1 MPAAAAAAIANV
13 TATGAAR
20 LLSASRARRRDH
32 SGNSPMPSLQRSV
45 AAFLFALLLLIV
57 AAPAF
62 AQPASKAGGFS
73 KEEEAQIRAIVR
85 DYLVNNPEV
94 LEEAQKALQA
104 KRDAEARKKQ
114 AEIGKSITADQRL
127 MAFGPANAAITL
139 IEFYDYNCPYC
150 KVSVTW
156 MSKLVRDRKDVRV
169 IFVDFPIL
177 GPTSQE
183 AAMAAVASAKQGK
196 SLQFHQEMMATKG
209 RLTSDAINQA
219 ARKVGMDVSRLRRD
233 MNDPAI
239 AKLLDDNRAR
249 AIAAGVEGTPTFML
263 NGELQSFGDE
273 RELTA
278 ALNAAKAGPKRSR

>member
-1 MPAAAAAAIANV
+1 MPAALRSLAMGLFAAALLFIAAP
-13 TATGAAR
+13 TLAQTGAK
-20 LLSASRARRRDH
+20 
-32 SGNSPMPSLQRSV
+32 SG
-45 AAFLFALLLLIV
+45 A
-57 AAPAF
+57 
-62 AQPASKAGGFS
+62 FS

-85 DYLVNNPEV
+85 DYLVSNPEV

-104 KRDAEARKKQ
+104 RRDAEAKKKQ
-114 AEIGKSITADQRL
+114 AEIARSIVADPRL
-127 MAFGPANAAITL
+127 MAFGPANAAVTL
-139 IEFYDYNCPYC
+139 VEFYDYNCPYC

-156 MSKLVRDRKDVRV
+156 MSKLVRERKDVRL

-196 SLQFHQEMMATKG
+196 SLAFHQELMGTKG
-209 RLTSDAINQA
+209 RLTSDIINQA

-263 NGELQSFGDE
+263 NGQLESFGDE
-273 RELTA
+273 RALSA
-278 ALNAAKAGPKRSR
+278 AINAAKAGPKRSR

>member
-1 MPAAAAAAIANV
+1 MI
-13 TATGAAR
+13 GF
-20 LLSASRARRRDH
+20 LRA
-32 SGNSPMPSLQRSV
+32 
-45 AAFLFALLLLIV
+45 FALSLVAVAMLGL
-57 AAPAF
+57 AAPAM
-62 AQPASKAGGFS
+62 AQSAGKAGGFS
-73 KEEEAQIRAIVR
+73 KEEEAQIRVIVR

-104 KRDAEARKKQ
+104 KRAAEARKKQ
-114 AEIGKSITADQRL
+114 AEIGRAIGADQRL
-127 MAFGPANAAITL
+127 LAFGPANAAVTL

-156 MSKLVRDRKDVRV
+156 MSKLVRERKDVRL

-196 SLQFHQEMMATKG
+196 SLQFHQELMGTKG
-209 RLTSDAINQA
+209 KLTSETINQV

-249 AIAAGVEGTPTFML
+249 AIVAGVEGTPTFML

-273 RELTA
+273 REVMA
-278 ALNAAKAGPKRSR
+278 ALAAAKAAPKRSR

>member
-1 MPAAAAAAIANV
+1 MPA
-13 TATGAAR
+13 
-20 LLSASRARRRDH
+20 
-32 SGNSPMPSLQRSV
+32 SLRSV
-45 AAFLFALLLLIV
+45 ATWFFALLLLVV
-57 AAPAF
+57 AAPAL
-62 AQPASKAGGFS
+62 AQPAGKAGGFS

-104 KRDAEARKKQ
+104 RRDAEARKKQ
-114 AEIGKSITADQRL
+114 AEIGRSISADQRL
-127 MAFGPANAAITL
+127 MAFGPANAAVTL
-139 IEFYDYNCPYC
+139 VEFYDYNCPYC
-150 KVSVTW
+150 KVSVNW
-156 MSKLVRDRKDVRV
+156 MSKLVRERKDVRV

-196 SLQFHQEMMATKG
+196 SLAFHQEMMASKG
-209 RLTSDAINQA
+209 RLTSDTINQA

-263 NGELQSFGDE
+263 NGQLESFGDE

-278 ALNAAKAGPKRSR
+278 ALNAAKAGPKRGR